1 MAKREIVVELQLSD
15 TNAVAELGRLEIETK
30 QYQRELKALNA
41 EITKNGQATRQQQ
54 EAVGTLNASIR
65 RNQTVIRELKN
76 DLSGATDAGLRFR
89 DKMAEASRAGL
100 AEFGLQAVGI
110 AGVTAAV
117 VNLVKETAA
126 LAINIEK
133 LDARNRA
140 IAGESLPAFEEAAKR
155 TANAIGLSER
165 QYVSL
170 AANQQLRL
178 KNLGIEGKLSE
189 ELAIKTVDMAD
200 ALSDFS
206 AGTLTAEG
214 AAALLNDALT
224 GQTRGLKELG
234 INVKF
239 SKEELADTADEIQ
252 RTKGVTREQAEA
264 LANLQ
269 LAFDQTQPYLDD
281 FRSGQLDIDEAMD
294 ASNARL
300 AEAKE
305 ALAEG
310 LTPALIAATKGQAA
324 YTESIADFLKEGG
337 TFRKA
342 IAFLTLG
349 TSEGLA
355 AGMQGL
361 IAALGLTEEEA
372 TKAAPAVQDTAQAVD
387 ELKGSVEA
395 FEVVG

>member
-178 KNLGIEGKLSE
+178 KNL
-189 ELAIKTVDMAD
+189 
-200 ALSDFS
+200 
-206 AGTLTAEG
+206 
-214 AAALLNDALT
+214 
-224 GQTRGLKELG
+224 
-234 INVKF
+234 
-239 SKEELADTADEIQ
+239 
-252 RTKGVTREQAEA
+252 
-264 LANLQ
+264 
-269 LAFDQTQPYLDD
+269 
-281 FRSGQLDIDEAMD
+281 
-294 ASNARL
+294 
-300 AEAKE
+300 
-305 ALAEG
+305 
-310 LTPALIAATKGQAA
+310 
-324 YTESIADFLKEGG
+324 
-337 TFRKA
+337 
-342 IAFLTLG
+342 
-349 TSEGLA
+349 
-355 AGMQGL
+355 
-361 IAALGLTEEEA
+361 
-372 TKAAPAVQDTAQAVD
+372 
-387 ELKGSVEA
+387 
-395 FEVVG
+395 